1 MQKGGRPSGWSQ
13 LFLQAFSTTLREGIE
28 SVIFLTGVSA
38 GIDPRSIPIAGI
50 VGIMLGL
57 AVGIILYY
65 TCASVPF
72 CLFLP
77 RSAASLHAL
86 AKMQASWEPC

>member
-1 MQKGGRPSGWSQ
+1 MGQGCDERLRLLLQKGGRPSGWWQ
-13 LFLQAFSTTLREGIE
+13 VFLLAFSTTLREGIE

-50 VGIMLGL
+50 VGILLGL

-65 TCASVPF
+65 T
-72 CLFLP
+72 
-77 RSAASLHAL
+77 
-86 AKMQASWEPC
+86 

>member
-1 MQKGGRPSGWSQ
+1 M
-13 LFLQAFSTTLREGIE
+13 FLLAFSTTLREGIE

-50 VGIMLGL
+50 VGILLGL

-65 TCASVPF
+65 T
-72 CLFLP
+72 
-77 RSAASLHAL
+77 
-86 AKMQASWEPC
+86 

>member
-1 MQKGGRPSGWSQ
+1 MQKGGRPSGWWQ
-13 LFLQAFSTTLREGIE
+13 VFLLAFSTTLREGIE

-65 TCASVPF
+65 T
-72 CLFLP
+72 
-77 RSAASLHAL
+77 
-86 AKMQASWEPC
+86 